1 MKKIDDIGTLS
12 CGLIAYTLYKLTN
25 APGLFWGDGGE
36 FLAASCTLGIGHAY
50 GHPLFWLAGRLS
62 TLLHPGDPAI
72 AMNHLTT
79 LVSAATCGIVALLV
93 RDWCHDRQDV
103 LQRSAII
110 FCVTGLYVTA
120 STIWTQATFIEVYNF
135 QAFFISLAVYF
146 LNRHAFNKGKI
157 SNLFVSAY
165 FWGLS
170 LTLGFYVILL
180 IVLPITM
187 FSITR
192 SSKRLRLQHL
202 LVSSLFLFLGL
213 TVWLYLPIRSAI
225 EPVFYWEKIE
235 SVSSF
240 LHYLSRA
247 RYANLTVAGLGALK
261 ISLSETLKILM
272 KNLSVWGFT
281 LLIFCLWAVISKK
294 ESRKVLP
301 YFYSAI
307 FLVLAFTF
315 LIPLNL
321 TFRQMVDMD
330 VYYIPAF
337 LLFTPVLTVGAC
349 KLTAILRR
357 SLQPL
362 IIVPIVAVA
371 WIRWDNIDISN
382 NRIFANFSTYLTSDI
397 PRSSKI
403 FPASDELASPLLY
416 HVYATGNSNEYD
428 LLDKREVL
436 SAAFSETIPPESQRV
451 FIEIDDSFLDTL
463 VSQENHQL
471 AGPFLVS
478 IGDSAV
484 AQRLESD
491 FINRFSPEY
500 LSMDNLNRLDRMS
513 LARIWS
519 RRGVYGFYASKKVR
533 TKGLTP
539 GDVVDSFRKAYT
551 LDDFSLEGALHA
563 SNLALSLISV
573 GNLEEAKSYAHR
585 AIALNSH
592 SPDAYRALY
601 NIALKKEQY
610 NEALEPLKKLTKLK
624 PKDGEIHLNMALV
637 YFLLNQPMKAK
648 ASYKKGITLGGSPRE
663 KLENLL
669 FKQ

>member
-1 MKKIDDIGTLS
+1 MKKIDYICILS
-12 CGLIAYTLYKLTN
+12 YSLVAYALYKLTN

-72 AMNHLTT
+72 AMHHLTA
-79 LVSAATCGIVALLV
+79 LISAATCGIVALLV
-93 RDWCHDRQDV
+93 RDWCHDRQNF
-103 LQRSAII
+103 LQRTVII

-120 STIWTQATFIEVYNF
+120 GTIWTQATFIEVYNF

-146 LNRHAFNKGKI
+146 LNRYAFKKGKI

-187 FSITR
+187 FSMAR
-192 SSKRLRLQHL
+192 SSRRLRLQHL

-213 TVWLYLPIRSAI
+213 TVWLYLPIRSTI

-240 LHYLSRA
+240 FYYLART
-247 RYANLTVAGLGALK
+247 RYANLTVAGLGALT

-281 LLIFCLWAVISKK
+281 LLIFCLWAVISTK
-294 ESRKVLP
+294 EYRKVLP

-307 FLVLAFTF
+307 FLVLAFTL

-337 LLFTPVLTVGAC
+337 LVFTPVLTVGAC
-349 KLTAILRR
+349 KITMILKR

-362 IIVPIVAVA
+362 IIVPIVAIA
-371 WIRWDNIDISN
+371 WIRWDNIDISD
-382 NRIFANFSTYLTSDI
+382 NRIFTNFTTYLTSDI
-397 PRSSKI
+397 PRDSKI
-403 FPASDELASPLLY
+403 FPASDELACPLLY
-416 HVYATGNSNEYD
+416 HVYVTGNSNDYD
-428 LLDKREVL
+428 LLDKRQVL
-436 SAAFSETIPPESQRV
+436 SAAFQENITPESERV

-491 FINRFSPEY
+491 FINHFSPEY
-500 LSMDNLNRLDRMS
+500 LSLDNLNRLDRMS

-519 RRGVYGFYASKKVR
+519 RRGVYWFYVSKKVR
-533 TKGLTP
+533 VKGLTS
-539 GDVVDSFRKAYT
+539 GYVVDSFRKAYS

-563 SNLALSLISV
+563 SNLALSLIST
-573 GNLEEAKSYAHR
+573 GNLEEAESYARR

-592 SPDAYRALY
+592 SRDAYRALY
-601 NIALKKEQY
+601 NIALKKEQF
-610 NEALEPLKKLTKLK
+610 NEALEPLKKLAKLK

-648 ASYKKGITLGGSPRE
+648 ASYQKGITLGGRPRE

-669 FKQ
+669 F